1 MRAIRIHENGGP
13 EVMRLEEL
21 PTPEPGE
28 GQVRVNVDAAGVN
41 FIDIYQRSGAYKLQL
56 PLTLGLEGAG
66 TVDTVGPGVSSLEA
80 GDRVAWNGVPGSYAS
95 QTLVPA
101 DKAVKLPEGV
111 SAERGAAIML
121 QGMTAHYL
129 AHSTYS
135 LQPGDTCLIH
145 AAAGGVG
152 LLLCQIAKLRG
163 ARVIGTVS
171 TEEKAALARK
181 AGADEVILYSQQD
194 FEPEV
199 KRLTDGKGCAVVYD
213 SVGKDTFD
221 RSLNC
226 LRPRGVLALFGQSS
240 GAVSPVDPQVLAGK
254 GSLFLTRPTLVH
266 YTLTREEIDWRAQ
279 DLFGWIK
286 AGKLDVR
293 IGGRYPLA
301 EVGGAHEDLAA
312 RRTTGKLILT
322 V

>member
-13 EVMRLEEL
+13 EVMRLEKL
-21 PTPEPGE
+21 PAPEPGE
-28 GQVRVNVDAAGVN
+28 GQVRVNVEAAGVN

-66 TVDTVGPGVSSLEA
+66 TVDAIGPGVSGLKA
-80 GDRVAWNGVPGSYAS
+80 GDRVAWNGVPGSYAT
-95 QTLVPA
+95 QTLVAA

-129 AHSTYS
+129 AHSPYS

-301 EVGGAHEDLAA
+301 EVGRAHEDLAA